1 MSERINKQRLD
12 TSIFSDSAKKSSYCD
27 ILRIASIEPLKEKDV
42 ENAFLADEVVN
53 EQLADLLDMTA
64 AAALHIDS
72 ENDENRALCN
82 TLELIA
88 GVVRAKGDA
97 MALIHERATKLFK

>member
-1 MSERINKQRLD
+1 
-12 TSIFSDSAKKSSYCD
+12 
-27 ILRIASIEPLKEKDV
+27 
-42 ENAFLADEVVN
+42 
-53 EQLADLLDMTA
+53 MTA
-64 AAALHIDS
+64 TAALHIDS

-97 MALIHERATKLFK
+97 MALIHERAAKLFK

>member
-1 MSERINKQRLD
+1 MSERLDKQLK
-12 TSIFSDSAKKSSYCD
+12 TSIFTESARKSSYCE
-27 ILRIASIEPLKEKDV
+27 ILRIASSEPISRKDV

-64 AAALHIDS
+64 TAALHIDS

-97 MALIHERATKLFK
+97 MALIHERAAKMIK